1 MTVDDFATYYSQ
13 CRKSKPTARG
23 EQTAAEAVTAKDCT
37 DSGVILC
44 STPVK
49 NQNKQ
54 DINENPSEKTSLVA
68 RVERVAKEWFAPD
81 DRMLRRRTAGKA
93 FPVSLVACFVIIAV
107 SMMLLVSGTV
117 MVAGA
122 KKDVSELK
130 REVAKLSNEA
140 QLLENEFESQIDY
153 LEIYRVATEEY
164 GMVDADFVCGSYLGS
179 ETDSYIEV
187 YEKEDDATAGLATL
201 LAAIGIHI
209 GD

>member
-1 MTVDDFATYYSQ
+1 
-13 CRKSKPTARG
+13 
-23 EQTAAEAVTAKDCT
+23 
-37 DSGVILC
+37 
-44 STPVK
+44 
-49 NQNKQ
+49 
-54 DINENPSEKTSLVA
+54 
-68 RVERVAKEWFAPD
+68 
-81 DRMLRRRTAGKA
+81 ML
-93 FPVSLVACFVIIAV
+93 
-107 SMMLLVSGTV
+107 SGTV